1 MITACGAYH
10 RPVSAE
16 YADKTVNAGN
26 VPGDG
31 EIKAI
36 ITDWGGV
43 LTSPLS
49 EAIAIWLTAERI
61 DAVRYREVM
70 RAWMKGAYTKGADGG
85 GGVNPIHGLEDGTLD
100 PAEFERLLAAEL
112 RTEDGGPVPAEGLLA
127 RMFGGFV
134 PVEPMYEL
142 LRTARADGVRTALL
156 SNSWGNEYPRDLFA
170 GLFDA
175 VVISCEVGMRKP
187 DERIFRHA
195 IDLVGLPPGQCVFI
209 DDIDHNVTAA
219 RACGMR
225 AILHTDVD
233 TTRTGLRAL
242 GLPL

>member
-10 RPVSAE
+10 HPVSAE
-16 YADKTVNAGN
+16 TAGNAGSTQN
-26 VPGDG
+26 AANA

-43 LTSPLS
+43 LTSPLGD
-49 EAIAIWLTAERI
+49 AIGAWLAAERI
-61 DAVRYREVM
+61 DGARYREVM
-70 RAWMKGAYTKGADGG
+70 RAWVKGAYDG

-100 PAEFERLLAAEL
+100 PAEFERRLAAEL

-127 RMFGGFV
+127 RMFVAFA
-134 PVEPMYEL
+134 PVEPMYDL
-142 LRTARADGVRTALL
+142 LRAARGGGVRTALL
-156 SNSWGNEYPRDLFA
+156 SNSWGNEYPRHLFA
-170 GLFDA
+170 DLFDA

-195 IDLVGLPPGQCVFI
+195 VDLVGLPAEHCVFI
-209 DDIDHNVTAA
+209 DDIVHNVTAA
-219 RACGMR
+219 RACGMQ

-233 TTRTGLRAL
+233 TTRTALNAL
-242 GLPL
+242 GLRL